1 MRTLIAD
8 PTVLEPTLASLHP
21 EATATSGWTREYLDP
36 ATRTVWQLT
45 YLLSH
50 LHGGGYRCLIRMPAP
65 TRADLLALVRGSA
78 ELDEVWAAAVLLH
91 DDPESYPELLAA
103 LEQAARANDWA
114 RVRAAV
120 EASGIT
126 SGMNRRMHIGQT
138 VAEIGR
144 DAAYFVALAGRS
156 RVLAAEARAVLGP
169 DLRSVP
175 ERASSPWAAA

>member
-8 PTVLEPTLASLHP
+8 PTLLAPTLASLHAN
-21 EATATSGWTREYLDP
+21 ATTDAGWTREYIDP
-36 ATRTVWQLT
+36 TTRTVWQLT

-78 ELDEVWAAAVLLH
+78 EPDEVWAAAVLLH
-91 DDPESYPELLAA
+91 DDPESYPELVEV
-103 LEQAARANDWA
+103 LEQAARSNDWA
-114 RVRAAV
+114 RVLAAV

-126 SGMNRRMHIGQT
+126 SGLNRRMQVGQT
-138 VAEIGR
+138 VTEIGR
-144 DAAYFVALAGRS
+144 DAAHFVLLADRS
-156 RVLAAEARAVLGP
+156 RVLAANARAALGP

-175 ERASSPWAAA
+175 DRVSAPWAAA